1 MVFNLQNIIYL
12 VGAGLLLLVG
22 VFALRFLFKIA
33 WRVARV
39 ALILLSLVLLAGYLF
54 GVVEIGLR

>member
-33 WRVARV
+33 WRVAWRRPD
-39 ALILLSLVLLAGYLF
+39 SPFAGIISGIF
-54 GVVEIGLR
+54 IWRR

>member
-1 MVFNLQNIIYL
+1 MSFDLQNIIYL
-12 VGAGLLLLVG
+12 IGAGLLLLAG
-22 VFALRFLFKIA
+22 VFVFRFLLKIA
-33 WRVARV
+33 WRVVRI